1 MTTRKNNLDLLA
13 LRSRLGS
20 ASGKE
25 YWRGLEE
32 LAATEE
38 FQDFL
43 HREFPEQASEWKD
56 PIGRRKFLKLMGASL
71 ALAGLSACT
80 VQPTEKIVPY
90 VRPPEELIPGKPLFF
105 ATAMTVGGV
114 ASGLLVESH
123 MGRPTKVEG
132 NPDHPASLGAT
143 DTFSQASVLGLYDP
157 DRSQTVTQLG
167 DISTWSAFLGALR
180 PPLDAQMALGGA
192 GLRILTETV
201 TSPTLADQ
209 LRSILASFPSAKWHQ
224 YDPAGRD
231 NARAGSLAAFGQ
243 PADAVYYLDKAD
255 VILSLDADFLECHPG
270 NLRYIRDFAGRR
282 KVGGGQA
289 AMNRLYVVETTP
301 SNTGGVADHRIAVR
315 PSEFEN
321 VARAIAAAAGAQAG
335 QPAPQSEHGDWIA
348 ALARDLTQH
357 RGTSLVI
364 PGEHQPPIV
373 HAIAH
378 AMNQALGNVGRTV
391 GFIDPVEANP
401 VNQTE
406 SLRELARDMQEG
418 RVSVLL
424 IVGGNPAYT
433 APADLNFGEL
443 LRNIDFTAH
452 LSLYNDETSALCKWH
467 IPEAHYLESWGDAR
481 AYDGSVTIM
490 QPLIAPLYNGK
501 TASEMLTAL
510 TSQPERRAYDI
521 VRDYWM
527 RQLRGDGFQMPQGE
541 ATAGAGATGAQ
552 SSPQPAR
559 LATSGAAGSGAPEAA
574 FENAWRRALFTGVI
588 PNSAS
593 PQRGAAVRADWAG
606 QPVAPQDQGGGYDI
620 IFRPDPAIYDGRFAN
635 NAWLQELPK
644 PLTKLTWDNVA
655 IISRATA
662 EKLGL
667 QMRVG
672 TKGGEVVS
680 DVVELVYKD
689 RSVRAPIWI
698 LPGQPDDT
706 VTVHLGYG
714 RDRAGRVGNGAG
726 YNAYAIRTSDA
737 PWWGTGLDIRKT
749 GDTYTL
755 ATTQLHHY
763 LEGRDLVRSGS
774 LEEYRSN
781 PGFAHE
787 QAHEPPEG
795 MSLYPEYDYSQGY
808 RWGMAIDLSACVGC
822 NACVVACQAEN
833 NIPVVGKEEVQRSR
847 EMHWLRI
854 DSYYKGERDNPQVY
868 FQAVPCMHCE
878 KAPCEVVCPVAATVH
893 NAEGLNDM
901 VYNRCVGTR
910 YCSNN
915 CPYKVRRFNFFLY
928 SDFVTESLK
937 LVRNP
942 DVTVRSR
949 GVMEK
954 CTYCVQR
961 INHARI
967 EAEKDGRRVRDG
979 EVVTACSAAC
989 PADAIV
995 FGDIND
1001 PASRVAK
1008 MKAEPRNFGML
1019 ADLNTQPRTTY
1030 LAALRNPN
1038 PEIGGV
1044 PTERHDEEGK
1054 STYGG
1059 SQ

>member
-1 MTTRKNNLDLLA
+1 MTTRKNNPDLLA
-13 LRSRLGS
+13 LRSKLDS
-20 ASGKE
+20 ARGKE

-32 LAATEE
+32 LTATEE

-43 HREFPEQASEWKD
+43 HREFPEQATEWND
-56 PIGRRKFLKLMGASL
+56 PMGRRKFLRLMGASL

-80 VQPTEKIVPY
+80 IQPTEKIVPY
-90 VRPPEELIPGKPLFF
+90 VTPPEEMIPGKPLFF
-105 ATAMTVGGV
+105 ATAMQLAGV
-114 ASGLLVESH
+114 ATGLLVESH

-143 DTFSQASVLGLYDP
+143 DTFAQASVLTLYDP
-157 DRSQTVTQLG
+157 DRSQTVTHVG
-167 DISTWSAFLGALR
+167 NISTWSAFLGALR
-180 PPLDAQMALGGA
+180 PLLDAQMALGGA

-201 TSPTLADQ
+201 TSPSLADQ
-209 LRSILASFPSAKWHQ
+209 MRAVLASFPSAKWHQ
-224 YDPAGRD
+224 YDPEGRD
-231 NARAGSLAAFGQ
+231 NARAGSQAAFGQ
-243 PADAVYYLDKAD
+243 AADAVYYIDRAD
-255 VILSLDADFLECHPG
+255 VILSLDADFLDCHPG
-270 NLRYIRDFAGRR
+270 NLRYIREFASRR
-282 KVGGGQA
+282 KVSAGQTS
-289 AMNRLYVVETTP
+289 MNRLYAVEVTP
-301 SNTGGVADHRIAVR
+301 SNTGGVADHRLAVR
-315 PSEFEN
+315 PSQFESF
-321 VARAIAAAAGAQAG
+321 ARAVAAAVGAQAG
-335 QPAPQSEHGDWIA
+335 QAAPATEHNDWIA
-348 ALARDLTQH
+348 ALARDLSQH

-364 PGEHQPPIV
+364 PGEHQPPVV
-373 HAIAH
+373 HALAH
-378 AMNQALGNVGRTV
+378 AMNQALGNVGKTV
-391 GFIDPVEANP
+391 SFIEPIEANP
-401 VNQTE
+401 VNQAE
-406 SLRELARDMQEG
+406 SMRELAADMQAG

-424 IVGGNPAYT
+424 IVGGNPVYT
-433 APADLNFGEL
+433 APVDLNFGEL
-443 LRNIDFTAH
+443 LRNIEFTVH

-481 AYDGSVTIM
+481 AYDGTVSIM

-501 TASEMLTAL
+501 TANEMLTAL
-510 TSQPERRAYDI
+510 TTQPERRAYDI

-527 RQLRGDGFQMPQGE
+527 RQMRGGSFQLPQ
-541 ATAGAGATGAQ
+541 ASGATP
-552 SSPQPAR
+552 SSAAPSSAAPSSA
-559 LATSGAAGSGAPEAA
+559 ATSGASTA
-574 FENAWRRALFTGVI
+574 FETAWRKALFTGVI
-588 PNSAS
+588 PNTAS
-593 PQRGAAVRADWAG
+593 PQKSLAVRADWASQQSG
-606 QPVAPQDQGGGYDI
+606 ASQAPAEGYEI
-620 IFRPDPAIYDGRFAN
+620 IFRPDPTVYDGRFAN

-655 IISRATA
+655 LISRGTA

-672 TKGGEVVS
+672 TKGGDVIS

-698 LPGQPDDT
+698 LPGQPDDV

-714 RDRAGRVGNGAG
+714 RDRAGRVGNGTG

-737 PWWGTGLDIRKT
+737 PWSGAGLDIRKT

-774 LEEYRSN
+774 VEEFKSN
-781 PGFAHE
+781 PHMARE
-787 QAHEPPEG
+787 QVEEPAEG
-795 MSLYPEYDYSQGY
+795 LSLYPEYDYSNGY

-833 NIPVVGKEEVQRSR
+833 NIPVVGKQEVLRSR
-847 EMHWLRI
+847 EMHWLRV
-854 DSYYKGERDNPQVY
+854 DAYYKGESDNPQTY

-893 NAEGLNDM
+893 SAEGLNDM

-915 CPYKVRRFNFFLY
+915 CPYKVRRFNFLLY
-928 SDFVTESLK
+928 SDFVTESTK
-937 LVRNP
+937 LGRNP

-967 EAEKDGRRVRDG
+967 ESEKERRRVRDG
-979 EVVTACSAAC
+979 EIVTACAAAC

-1001 PASRVAK
+1001 SASRVAK
-1008 MKAEPRNFGML
+1008 LKAEPRNYGLL

-1044 PTERHDEEGK
+1044 PTERHEDEGK
-1054 STYGG
+1054 STYG
-1059 SQ
+1059 SPQ